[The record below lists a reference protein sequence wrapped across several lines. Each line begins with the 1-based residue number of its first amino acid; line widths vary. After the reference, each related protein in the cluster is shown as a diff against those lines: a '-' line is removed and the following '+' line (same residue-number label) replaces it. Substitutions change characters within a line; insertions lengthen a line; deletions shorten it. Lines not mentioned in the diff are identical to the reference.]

1 MPTRA
6 TIACQHYLSIVLSA
20 CPHVR
25 LFSCPPVAV
34 TVSMLGRCHRAWPA
48 LPRYPPPHDSRLHP
62 FLHLV
67 PVLFMASAA
76 RVKPFC
82 TARSFLPC
90 CLSCS
95 RQRSQLLLDTELGP
109 DTARGGVGACQQ
121 AVTTGGTSETSLS
134 HAPFSPLPCAF
145 SVAIRYSFLD
155 LLSFNGIL
163 KSNNWFC

>member
-1 MPTRA
+1 M
-6 TIACQHYLSIVLSA
+6 SA

-48 LPRYPPPHDSRLHP
+48 SLASLPPPSPHAPRLHP

-109 DTARGGVGACQQ
+109 DTGKGGVGACQQ

-134 HAPFSPLPCAF
+134 HAPLYLLPAQLPFATRFSIF
-145 SVAIRYSFLD
+145 Y
-155 LLSFNGIL
+155 LLMEF
-163 KSNNWFC
+163 